1 MTFTT
6 IDIEEVKTCTDA
18 ALAALQHE
26 LRELNHQVYSVG
38 VGAFI
43 YKANKFGG
51 DYQIWSNPELAYQEH
66 RAHDTICDFLER
78 QGFAVTRHAYGLD
91 TSFEAVSGTSGRLVN
106 FNAEY
111 DALPGIG
118 HACGHNLITTSSMA
132 AFLALSFAIRKFNVP
147 GRAQLLGTPAE
158 ENGGGK
164 AKLIDAGAYKNVDI
178 SLMAHPGPKKIY
190 PDQEPSDGIAGT
202 PMNARKNIHCQFT
215 GRNAHAG
222 GNPWE
227 GINAL
232 DALVSSYNNV
242 AVLRQQLLPDQRVH
256 CAFLDTPK
264 VANVIPDYTKAFW
277 QVRSP
282 TLKGLNV
289 LVSKLRNCIEA
300 GALATGCQ
308 VKIDEDELYTDVR
321 LNDTLC
327 ERYHIHMGRYS
338 RNVLKRHDKVLT
350 GSSDIG
356 NVSYETPTLHTMFA
370 IPAPTTSFPHH
381 PTFAAAAGTDEAHAE
396 ALIVGKS
403 LALTGWDMIVENDM
417 YDLARRQWKE
427 EIAREE

>member
-1 MTFTT
+1 MALPT
-6 IDIEEVKTCTDA
+6 INIEQVKTFVDTA
-18 ALAALQHE
+18 IEGLQQE
-26 LRELNHQVYSVG
+26 LRELN
-38 VGAFI
+38 
-43 YKANKFGG
+43 N
-51 DYQIWSNPELAYQEH
+51 QIWSNPELAYQEH
-66 RAHDTICDFLER
+66 HAHDTICDFLEG
-78 QGFAVTRHAYGLD
+78 QGFTVTRHAYGLD
-91 TSFEAVSGTSGRLVN
+91 TSFEALSGTGGRLIN

-111 DALPGIG
+111 DALPGMG
-118 HACGHNLITTSSMA
+118 HACGHNLIATSSVA
-132 AFLALSFAIRKFNVP
+132 AFLALSFALSKFNIS

-164 AKLIDAGAYKNVDI
+164 AKLIDAGAYRNVEI
-178 SLMAHPGPKKIY
+178 SLMAHPGPKPLY
-190 PDQEPSDGIAGT
+190 LDGEQTDGVAGIL
-202 PMNARKNIHCQFT
+202 MNARKNIHCEFT

-282 TLKGLNV
+282 TLKGLNT
-289 LVSKLRNCIEA
+289 LVGKVRNCIEA

-308 VKIDEDELYTDVR
+308 VKIDEDELYTDIR

-327 ERYHIHMGRYS
+327 ERYHIHMGRYD
-338 RNVLKRHDKVLT
+338 RNVLKRHNKVLT

-356 NVSYETPTLHTMFA
+356 NVSYETPTLHTMFG
-370 IPAPTTSFPHH
+370 IPSPPSSFPHH
-381 PTFAAAAGTDEAHAE
+381 PTFAAAAGTDEAHTE

-403 LALTGWDMIVENDM
+403 LALIGWDMITENDM
-417 YDLARRQWKE
+417 YDVARRQWTD